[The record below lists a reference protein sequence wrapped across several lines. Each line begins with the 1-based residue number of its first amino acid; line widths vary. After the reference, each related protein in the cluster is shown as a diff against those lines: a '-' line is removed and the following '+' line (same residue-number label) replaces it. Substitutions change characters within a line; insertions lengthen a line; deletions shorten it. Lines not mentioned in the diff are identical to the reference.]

1 MVKTEEMKTAIKS
14 LEELNRNRA
23 EVMQAMKGTSAQVQ
37 ATKKLWRKGNNPVL
51 IKVGLALIAF
61 PDPTISDIVGTFL
74 VAAGAVQ
81 QGIRRRTLYVED
93 VYKTFQGTLKEVART
108 KESV

>member
-1 MVKTEEMKTAIKS
+1 MKTEEMKTAVKS
-14 LEELNRNRA
+14 LDDLNRNYA
-23 EVMQAMKGTSAQVQ
+23 EVIQAMKGTGEQAQ
-37 ATKKLWRKGNNPVL
+37 ATKKLWRKGNNPIL

-61 PDPTISDIVGTFL
+61 PDPTISDVVGAFL
-74 VAAGAVQ
+74 VAAGSVQ

-93 VYKTFQGTLKEVART
+93 VYKTFQGTLKEVAIT